1 MEYLLLSSHDD
12 GRSQEAGTERV
23 GMERD
28 KEVLEKAMNTE
39 EILAMD
45 TLLSKQLVDGVIS
58 LLAEV
63 PLL

>member
-1 MEYLLLSSHDD
+1 MREK
-12 GRSQEAGTERV
+12 V
-23 GMERD
+23 
-28 KEVLEKAMNTE
+28 VIEKAMNPE

-45 TLLSKQLVDGVIS
+45 TLLSKQLVDGLVT